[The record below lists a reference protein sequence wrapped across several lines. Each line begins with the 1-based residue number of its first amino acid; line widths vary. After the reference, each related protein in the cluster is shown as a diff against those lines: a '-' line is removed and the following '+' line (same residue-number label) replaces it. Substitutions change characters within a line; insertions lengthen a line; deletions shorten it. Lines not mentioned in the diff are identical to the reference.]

1 MLDLHSWVLHSKGYL
16 YRAGETTQLCDQEHL
31 VLLMFGLK
39 DKWEKNHGTI
49 WKKREMERPCGGTN
63 LGALDK
69 WEDNQ
74 LNTEEGKQKCVIK

>member
-1 MLDLHSWVLHSKGYL
+1 
-16 YRAGETTQLCDQEHL
+16 
-31 VLLMFGLK
+31 MFGLK